1 MKLGGG
7 NVHIGT
13 GADIRST
20 KTQSENHCM
29 HFNYQ
34 AKYYAQDNG
43 NQYSILGRLI
53 CLPDCD
59 KTSENESGNL

>member
-1 MKLGGG
+1 LGGGG

-29 HFNYQ
+29 HFNS
-34 AKYYAQDNG
+34 AV
-43 NQYSILGRLI
+43 QYIGSLDLLTGL
-53 CLPDCD
+53 
-59 KTSENESGNL
+59 